1 MGGRGVI
8 KSGKWADVV
17 YGWPLSRFWW
27 NKKFLA
33 LQKLSYIAES
43 RKLGRIWQWKKWY
56 DGITCW
62 MNSKLQEDSQ
72 GGKKRVGTIG
82 SKPYWIRFYTM
93 LFLCS
98 YDLTRYFPTF
108 RYNLKST
115 ENTSIQFWTLHPFQ
129 FIVLLAYQDVS
140 TEVRRR
146 ALSTVNLPVK

>member
-33 LQKLSYIAES
+33 LQKLSYITES

-62 MNSKLQEDSQ
+62 MNSKLQADSQ
-72 GGKKRVGTIG
+72 GGKKRVGTKG
-82 SKPYWIRFYTM
+82 SKPYWIRFYTIYIIPM
-93 LFLCS
+93 HLQFGEIFSYFLLQYEKHWKYLYS
-98 YDLTRYFPTF
+98 ILDF
-108 RYNLKST
+108 
-115 ENTSIQFWTLHPFQ
+115 TSLSIHCLACVPRCIHRSEKEGPLHC
-129 FIVLLAYQDVS
+129 
-140 TEVRRR
+140 
-146 ALSTVNLPVK
+146 